1 MSESQL
7 QALLAEVQSNAD
19 LRSKLESAA
28 SLDAAE
34 AIARDAGFAVSK
46 AEWLAYQNQDTQ
58 ELGDEQL
65 EGVAGGF
72 GKSPSPSI
80 QMQGQGSIT
89 VSGEG
94 SSLICTSP
102 AAK

>member
-34 AIARDAGFAVSK
+34 AIARDAGFDVSK

-65 EGVAGGF
+65 EGVAGGSGKGSSPSMKF
-72 GKSPSPSI
+72 EEGEFSFSGKS
-80 QMQGQGSIT
+80 GSFNC
-89 VSGEG
+89 G
-94 SSLICTSP
+94 SS

>member
-1 MSESQL
+1 MSESQI

-46 AEWLAYQNQDTQ
+46 AEWLAYQNQDIQ

-72 GKSPSPSI
+72 GKAASPSI
-80 QMQGQGSIT
+80 KMEGESSIT
-89 VSGEG
+89 VSGG
-94 SSLICTSP
+94 VSLNCTSQ

>member
-1 MSESQL
+1 MSESQI

-19 LRSKLESAA
+19 LRAKLESAA

-72 GKSPSPSI
+72 FGKSASPSLKMEGDS
-80 QMQGQGSIT
+80 QVTMTGGST
-89 VSGEG
+89 
-94 SSLICTSP
+94 LNCTSP